1 MNVKPVVLEGRH
13 VRLEPLSLDHLDCL
27 AEFGLDER
35 LWQWTPHQCRT
46 RNELQDYIEQ
56 ALALQ
61 TSGSALPFATI
72 EKTFGKPIGSTRF
85 GSIDVE
91 NRRAEIGWTWIAP
104 SWQRTVV
111 NTEAKYL
118 MFTHAFENW
127 RCTRVELK
135 TDALNEQSRKAI
147 LRIGAT
153 EEGTLRKHVLTYTGR
168 FRDTVYYSILDTEWP
183 PVRKKLEARL
193 EQ

>member
-1 MNVKPVVLEGRH
+1 MNVQPVVLEGRH
-13 VRLEPLSLDHLDCL
+13 VRLEPLSLDHLDALC
-27 AEFGLDER
+27 EFGLDER

-46 RNELQDYIEQ
+46 PDELRGYIEE
-56 ALALQ
+56 ALAMQ
-61 TSGSALPFATI
+61 ENATALPFATV

-85 GSIDVE
+85 ANIDVA
-91 NRRAEIGWTWIAP
+91 NQRAEIGWTWIAP

-118 MFTHAFENW
+118 MLSHAFETW
-127 RCTRVELK
+127 RCVRVELK
-135 TDALNEQSRKAI
+135 TDALNEPSRQAI

-153 EEGTLRKHVLTYTGR
+153 EEGTLRKHVLTFTGR

-183 PVRKKLEARL
+183 SVRTALAVKLER
-193 EQ
+193 